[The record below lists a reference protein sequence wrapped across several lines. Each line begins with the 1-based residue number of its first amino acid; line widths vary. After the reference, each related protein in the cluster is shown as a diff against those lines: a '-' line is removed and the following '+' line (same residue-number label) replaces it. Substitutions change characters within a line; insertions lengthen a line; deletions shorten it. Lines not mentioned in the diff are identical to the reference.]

1 MNKPILAIGT
11 AGKLCSVS
19 ILLSHNDHITYNYNK
34 NQVHSEKLIIMVDSV
49 LKETKLKLTD
59 LEAIAVSIGPG
70 SFTGLRIGLSAAK
83 GLALGAELPL
93 IAVNEFDAMAVQVN
107 SYLKPGILFNFAVK
121 VNSDEV
127 YFAKYKREEEFF
139 KQISAIEVIKLKEV
153 ADRISDDEVIFGNV
167 KYPGIASINGVSAE
181 YIAIWA
187 SLFGKDL
194 VTYNFDYLEPNY
206 IKNFTIR

>member
-11 AGKLCSVS
+11 SGKLCSVS
-19 ILLSHNDHITYNYNK
+19 ILLNQNDYITYNYNK
-34 NQVHSEKLIIMVDSV
+34 NQVHSEKLIVMVDSV
-49 LKETKLKLTD
+49 LRETKLKLSD

-93 IAVNEFDAMAVQVN
+93 IPVNEFNAMAVQVN
-107 SYLKPGILFNFAVK
+107 SYLKPNEVFNFAIK

-127 YFAKYKREEEFF
+127 YFAKYKKEEEYF
-139 KQISAIEVIKLKEV
+139 KQLSEIEVIKVKEI
-153 ADRISDDEVIFGNV
+153 ADKISTDEVIFGNI
-167 KYPGIASINGVSAE
+167 KYPNISPLNGVSSE

-194 VTYNFDYLEPNY
+194 LTYNFDYLEPNY
-206 IKNFTIR
+206 IKNFTVR